1 MSIIINDLSYIHP
14 DKHSLFSNITFS
26 VSDAE
31 KCSIIGDNG
40 VGKSTLLKIVA
51 GKLETTT
58 GSVVCSSQPYYIPQ
72 HIGLLGQ
79 TIAEALQIAAK
90 LQALKAITNG
100 STEAKDYETLGDD
113 WDIESRTIKALEHW
127 NFPSLSLD
135 TSMDSLSGGERT
147 KVFLA
152 GLLIHQPPIILL
164 DEPTNHLD
172 YASRTLLYKYI
183 EQSSSSIVIVSH
195 DINLLERIDTTY
207 EMQNNGVKL
216 YGGNYSFYEEQKS
229 LEIEALEQ
237 GIDAEYRAIRLAKK
251 KAQEVKERQERRN
264 RQGEKNK
271 DQLPRILRKGTKNR
285 GENTASRLKDKHS
298 QIVDEHKA
306 TLTDLKLKRGNTNE
320 LKIDFNDAN
329 LHTGKQ
335 LIATQ
340 QLNFSYADSKPLW
353 DEPLDIE
360 VLSGDRIHIK
370 GNNGSG
376 KTTLLKILL
385 GRLQPTEGSI
395 KRAEFSYVYLDQN
408 YEEMDADYSIL
419 QMAER
424 HNTQHLEEHEIKLRL
439 NRFLFPQDTW
449 DKSCRIL
456 SGGERMR
463 LYLCCLMISNY
474 TPDLFVLD
482 EPTNNLDI
490 SSLKIL
496 TNNIKDYKGTV
507 LIISHDMHFV
517 EEIGANKEI
526 ILNGEKDVEKNLPHV
541 DGSDTSSEK

>member
-1 MSIIINDLSYIHP
+1 MSIIINNLSYVHP
-14 DKHSLFSNITFS
+14 DRQPLFNNITFS
-26 VSDAE
+26 VSDTE

-40 VGKSTLLKIVA
+40 TGKSTLLQLIA
-51 GKLETTT
+51 GKLKPSG
-58 GSVVCSSQPYYIPQ
+58 GSVACSSQPYYIPQ

-79 TIAEALQIAAK
+79 TIAEALQIDAK
-90 LQALKAITNG
+90 LNAIKAVTNG
-100 STEAKDYETLGDD
+100 SLDAKDYEILGDD
-113 WDIESRTIKALEHW
+113 WDIESRAIKALEHW
-127 NFPSLSLD
+127 NFPELPLE

-172 YASRTLLYKYI
+172 YPARELLYQFI
-183 EQSSSSIVIVSH
+183 EQSNSSIVIVSH
-195 DINLLERIDTTY
+195 DINLLNRINTTY
-207 EMQNNGVKL
+207 ELHPNGVKR
-216 YGGNYSFYEEQKS
+216 YGGNYSLYEEQKTAE
-229 LEIEALEQ
+229 LAMLEQ
-237 GIDAEYRAIRLAKK
+237 GIDAEYRAIRQAKK

-264 RQGEKNK
+264 RLGEKHK
-271 DQLPRILRKGTKNR
+271 DQLPRIMRKGAMNR

-298 QIVDEHKA
+298 QLIDEHQT
-306 TLTDLKLKRGNTNE
+306 TLSDLKQKRGNTNE
-320 LKIDFNDAN
+320 LKLDFDDAN

-335 LIATQ
+335 LIVAQ
-340 QLNFSYADSKPLW
+340 QINFAYADSKPLW
-353 DEPLDIE
+353 VEPLDLE

-385 GRLQPTEGSI
+385 GKLQPTEGNI

-408 YEEMDADYSIL
+408 YEEMDADYTVH
-419 QMAER
+419 QMAE
-424 HNTQHLEEHEIKLRL
+424 HYNMNMLKLEEHEVKLRL
-439 NRFLFPQDTW
+439 NRFLFPIDTW
-449 DKSCRIL
+449 DKNCRML
-456 SGGERMR
+456 SGGEKMR

-496 TNNIKDYKGTV
+496 TANIKDYRGTV

-526 ILNGEKDVEKNLPHV
+526 FLNE
-541 DGSDTSSEK
+541 